1 MTVDQ
6 AANVQA
12 YAAIAGIRCGS
23 FDEEMFRFAY
33 MRPVRLLTWQLIV
46 YFRLVRKQVRNDKVY
61 SELEHLAARWDRW
74 SDAAPH
80 FFREG
85 EVIVGVPYDKL
96 PMPTDR
102 ERRKPRRMRR

>member
-1 MTVDQ
+1 M
-6 AANVQA
+6 ASRWR
-12 YAAIAGIRCGS
+12 AIGEPETWESLRCLG
-23 FDEEMFRFAY
+23 
-33 MRPVRLLTWQLIV
+33 
-46 YFRLVRKQVRNDKVY
+46 YFRVVRKQVRNDKVY

-102 ERRKPRRMRR
+102 ERR